1 MRALRFSGC
10 GSPVVRHERSSAADF
25 LKLAAYRQMSH
36 VRMTP
41 ILITLKIAKQTTE
54 RLDGSL
60 DSASFCSDPE
70 VTHRWISMEIWG
82 VACL

>member
-1 MRALRFSGC
+1 
-10 GSPVVRHERSSAADF
+10 
-25 LKLAAYRQMSH
+25 
-36 VRMTP
+36 MTP

-60 DSASFCSDPE
+60 DSASFCSDAE